1 MAAECHDKGRV
12 VNMVVIE
19 STTRPV
25 PAGHRGGE
33 RDMLPPVCKERP
45 AFRRPDFALARKASG
60 IRVSVVQGCIM
71 KMGLLAAVAAI
82 SVATPGFGATLVT
95 LAPEGVTSNRYVISE
110 GPRYPDGATYT
121 YDLLSFEITALQDGE
136 VQYGSSSATLTAG
149 ETRTIILPPG
159 QGDGSIYWYT
169 TLDFYIAPGIG
180 APAVFR
186 NIKYTYELDG
196 GRVPEP
202 ATWALMIG
210 GFGLVGAASR
220 RRGRKSAIG
229 AGKAMQAS

>member
-1 MAAECHDKGRV
+1 
-12 VNMVVIE
+12 
-19 STTRPV
+19 
-25 PAGHRGGE
+25 
-33 RDMLPPVCKERP
+33 
-45 AFRRPDFALARKASG
+45 
-60 IRVSVVQGCIM
+60 M
-71 KMGLLAAVAAI
+71 KMGLLAAVVAI

-95 LAPEGVTSNRYVISE
+95 LAPEGVTTERYVVW
-110 GPRYPDGATYT
+110 GAPRYPDGATYI
-121 YDLLSFEITALQDGE
+121 YDLLSFEVTALQDGD
-136 VQYGSSSATLTAG
+136 VALWNGPTLGALTAG
-149 ETRTIILPPG
+149 ESRTFVLPPG
-159 QGDGSIYWYT
+159 VGDGSIYWFQP
-169 TLDFYIAPGIG
+169 LEFYVSPGFR

-210 GFGLVGAASR
+210 GFGLAGAATR